1 MYLKHFGFDRKPF
14 NITPNP
20 DFIFLSETHREAF
33 AHLLYGIRNRAGFIV
48 LTGEVGTGKT
58 TVLRTLLNQ
67 LDEQIHKVALIF
79 NPALSSVELLRNILR
94 EFGLQPVSESLDD
107 LHHALNH
114 YLLEQNRVG
123 HTVVLIIDEAQNL
136 APEVLEQ
143 VRLLSNLETETD
155 KLIQIVLVGQPELD
169 RMLERDDLRQ
179 LRQRVTVRYCLASMS
194 DEDTVRYIRHRLAK
208 AGGREDLFDAGCF
221 RLILKECGGNPRLV
235 NILCDR
241 SLLAAYGDEAGR
253 VNPAHVRQALDELW
267 RHHGVERFPARRR
280 LVTGL
285 LLFLLLLSFGL
296 LLAERGL
303 VIIPG
308 LFDEPGGSMIT
319 ATTSSQPLSE
329 QVSPA
334 GSDRPA
340 ETTANGGNMPL
351 NSPAHASFMQLEE
364 LRRALSEDQA
374 ARSLMSAAKPLLELL
389 NVPAGGLA
397 PDISP
402 AELARHCRQAGVDLS
417 QVDGG
422 LEQLL
427 AFNRP
432 ALLELLLPGTVRP
445 RYLALTG
452 REGNRIEVQPGIG
465 DVTSLSIAE
474 LRGLWSGRAYIP
486 WRNFDRIVP
495 VGRAGQVADEVR
507 DLQLLLHKAGFSEV
521 EPTGVYDRQTIEAVT
536 LFQARAG
543 LIQDGRV
550 GPQTL
555 MLLYQHAGY
564 PVVSLEGKGQAS

>member
-67 LDEQIHKVALIF
+67 LDEQVHKVALIF

-94 EFGLQPVSESLDD
+94 EFGLQPESDSLDD
-107 LHHALNH
+107 LHHALNR
-114 YLLEQNRVG
+114 YLLEQNRSG

-143 VRLLSNLETETD
+143 IRLLSNLETETD

-194 DEDTVRYIRHRLAK
+194 DEDSVRYIRHRLAK
-208 AGGREDLFDAGCF
+208 AGGREDLFDAVSF
-221 RLILKECGGNPRLV
+221 RLILKECGGNPRLI

-241 SLLAAYGDEAGR
+241 SLLAAYAGEADR
-253 VNPAHVRQALDELW
+253 VHASHVRQALGELW
-267 RHHGVERFPARRR
+267 RHPGTEPFPARRR
-280 LVTGL
+280 LVPALLL
-285 LLFLLLLSFGL
+285 LLFFLALGL

-303 VIIPG
+303 VRIPG
-308 LFDEPGGSMIT
+308 LSGEVSEPPV
-319 ATTSSQPLSE
+319 AAKTSAQQRDDPALPAG
-329 QVSPA
+329 PA
-334 GSDRPA
+334 GSAAQRGDMAP
-340 ETTANGGNMPL
+340 
-351 NSPAHASFMQLEE
+351 NSSARASFRQLEE
-364 LRRALSEDQA
+364 LRAALKRNQAALSLLPA
-374 ARSLMSAAKPLLELL
+374 ARPLLRLWK
-389 NVPAGGLA
+389 VPADNLD

-402 AELARHCRQAGVDLS
+402 AGLARHCRQAGIDLS
-417 QVDGG
+417 QFDGG

-427 AFNRP
+427 AFDRP
-432 ALLELLLPGTVRP
+432 VLLELVLPGTVRP
-445 RYLALTG
+445 RYLAVTG
-452 REGNRIEVQPGIG
+452 RQGGRIEIRPGIG
-465 DVTSLSIAE
+465 DVLSLSIGE

-486 WRNFDRIVP
+486 WRNFDRIVL
-495 VGRAGQVADEVR
+495 VGRAGQAGEEVR
-507 DLQLLLHKAGFSEV
+507 DLQLLLRKAGFSEV
-521 EPTGVYDRQTIEAVT
+521 KPSGVYDHQTIEAVT
-536 LFQARAG
+536 LFQAQTG
-543 LIQDGRV
+543 LVQDGRV

-555 MLLYQHAGY
+555 MLLYQRAGY
-564 PVVSLEGKGQAS
+564 PIVSLEGKGQAS